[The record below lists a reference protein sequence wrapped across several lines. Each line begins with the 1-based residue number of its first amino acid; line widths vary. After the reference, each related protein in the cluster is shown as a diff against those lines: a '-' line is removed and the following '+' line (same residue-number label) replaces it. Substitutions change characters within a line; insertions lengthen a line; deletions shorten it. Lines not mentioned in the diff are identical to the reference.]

1 MVSQSCKMVA
11 RCNSD
16 LLAEISETLCNGC
29 KPSEIKNCE
38 YKLFP
43 VIQDDWLNFDTQMS
57 RSSRV
62 SFLNAAVPSVLKMLR
77 SENHKPVKY
86 VSRFY
91 FVLYVHPY

>member
-1 MVSQSCKMVA
+1 MAA

-16 LLAEISETLCNGC
+16 LLTDMSEALCNGC
-29 KPSEIKNCE
+29 KPTEIKNCE

-43 VIQDDWLNFDTQMS
+43 IRKDDWLNFDTQMA

-62 SFLNAAVPSVLKMLR
+62 SFPNAAVPRVLNMLK

-91 FVLYVHPY
+91 FM

>member
-1 MVSQSCKMVA
+1 MAA

-16 LLAEISETLCNGC
+16 LLPEISEALCNGC
-29 KPSEIKNCE
+29 KPTEIMNCE
-38 YKLFP
+38 CKLFP
-43 VIQDDWLNFDTQMS
+43 ITQDDWLNFDTQMA

-62 SFLNAAVPSVLKMLR
+62 LFLNAAVPRVLSMLR

-91 FVLYVHPY
+91 FI

>member
-1 MVSQSCKMVA
+1 MAA
-11 RCNSD
+11 RCNSH
-16 LLAEISETLCNGC
+16 LLTEISEALCNGC
-29 KPSEIKNCE
+29 KPSEIKNRD

-43 VIQDDWLNFDTQMS
+43 IIQDDWLNFDTQMA

-62 SFLNAAVPSVLKMLR
+62 SFVNAEVPRVLKMLR

-91 FVLYVHPY
+91 FV

>member
-1 MVSQSCKMVA
+1 MAA

-16 LLAEISETLCNGC
+16 LLTEICEALCNGC
-29 KPSEIKNCE
+29 KPTEVKNFE

-43 VIQDDWLNFDTQMS
+43 IIQDDWLNFDNQLA

-62 SFLNAAVPSVLKMLR
+62 SFLNAAVPRVLNMLR
-77 SENHKPVKY
+77 SENHKPFKY

-91 FVLYVHPY
+91 FI